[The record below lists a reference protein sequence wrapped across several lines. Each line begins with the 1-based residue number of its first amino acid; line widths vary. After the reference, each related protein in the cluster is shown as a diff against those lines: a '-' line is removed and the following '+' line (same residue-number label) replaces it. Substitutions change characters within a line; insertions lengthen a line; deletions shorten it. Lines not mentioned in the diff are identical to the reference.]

1 MVWNYIWIIPHICQN
16 KNCVIICRMI
26 VYCSTKGKKNNNS
39 HVYCYTV
46 SVYVICQLCVFHF
59 Y

>member
-1 MVWNYIWIIPHICQN
+1 
-16 KNCVIICRMI
+16 MI